1 MLAMIF
7 ESKLGYVKTMW
18 IDSHCHMDN
27 ELLCQNSKKVIS
39 ASIAEGVDHIIIPSV
54 SKYNFDKV
62 IKVAGKHKQCVYALG
77 LHPMHLSGFENSDLE
92 LLEYYLLNNNSVAVG
107 EIGLDFFVRKDN
119 QSLQESVFLAQL
131 KIAKKY
137 DLPVIMHV
145 RGAIDLVL
153 KNLRKIKVRGGIAH
167 AFNGSFQQAHQLIE
181 LGFKL
186 GFGGAMTYSRAKHIQ
201 KLAKELPIEAIVL
214 ETDSPDM
221 APAWLASGEKN
232 QPKELSKIA
241 DFFCHLRGLE
251 PSKTADII
259 RNNTVEA
266 IPKLAK
272 LCT

>member
-1 MLAMIF
+1 
-7 ESKLGYVKTMW
+7 MW
-18 IDSHCHMDN
+18 IDSHCHMDS
-27 ELLCQNSKKVIS
+27 ELLCRNSEKVIS
-39 ASIAEGVDHIIIPSV
+39 ESMAEGVGRIIIPSV
-54 SKYNFDKV
+54 SKDNFDKV

-77 LHPMHLSGFENSDLE
+77 LHPMHLSGYEDSDLK

-119 QSLQESVFLAQL
+119 QSLQENVFRAQL
-131 KIAKKY
+131 KIAKKF
-137 DLPVIMHV
+137 DLPVIIHV

-153 KNLRKIKVRGGIAH
+153 KNLRKIQVRGGIAH

-186 GFGGAMTYSRAKHIQ
+186 GFGGAMTYPRAKHIQ

-221 APAWLASGEKN
+221 APEWLGDNEKN
-232 QPKELSKIA
+232 QPKELARIA
-241 DFFCHLRGLE
+241 EFFCHLRDLE
-251 PSKTADII
+251 PSKTAAII
-259 RNNTVEA
+259 RVNTIEA
-266 IPKLAK
+266 IPKLGQ

>member
-1 MLAMIF
+1 
-7 ESKLGYVKTMW
+7 MW

-27 ELLCQNSKKVIS
+27 ALLYLNSEKVIS
-39 ASIAEGVDHIIIPSV
+39 ASVTEGVDRIIIPAV
-54 SKYNFDKV
+54 NKENFDKV
-62 IKVAGKHKQCVYALG
+62 IKMAGKYKQCVYALG
-77 LHPMHLSGFENSDLE
+77 LHPMYLNSFEDSDLE

-107 EIGLDFFVRKDN
+107 EIGIDLFVQKNN
-119 QSLQESVFLAQL
+119 QTLQENVFLSQL
-131 KIAKKY
+131 KIAKKF

-167 AFNGSFQQAHQLIE
+167 AFNGSFQQADQLIE

-186 GFGGAMTYSRAKHIQ
+186 GFGGAMTYPRAKHIQ
-201 KLAKELPIEAIVL
+201 ALAKGLPIEAIVL

-221 APAWLASGEKN
+221 PPAWLDNGESN
-232 QPKELSKIA
+232 QPKELGKIA
-241 DFFCHLRGLE
+241 EFFCHLRGLE

-259 RNNTVEA
+259 RVNTIEA
-266 IPKLAK
+266 IPKLGE

>member
-1 MLAMIF
+1 
-7 ESKLGYVKTMW
+7 MW

-27 ELLCQNSKKVIS
+27 ALLSQDSE
-39 ASIAEGVDHIIIPSV
+39 SIIKESVNKGVDRIIIPAV
-54 SKYNFDKV
+54 SKDNFDTV
-62 IKVAGKHKQCVYALG
+62 ISIAAKHKQCSYALG
-77 LHPMHLSGFENSDLE
+77 LHPMYLSSFESSDLE
-92 LLEYYLLNNNSVAVG
+92 LLEYYLLNNDSVAVG
-107 EIGLDFFVRKDN
+107 EIGLDLFIQKDN
-119 QSLQESVFLAQL
+119 QSLQEDVFLAQL
-131 KIAKKY
+131 KIAKKF

-153 KNLRKIKVRGGIAH
+153 KNLRRVKVSGGIAH

-186 GFGGAMTYSRAKHIQ
+186 GFGGAMTYPRAKHIQ
-201 KLAKELPIEAIVL
+201 ALAKQLPIEAIVL

-221 APAWLASGEKN
+221 PPSWLARNKIN

-241 DFFCHLRGLE
+241 EFFCHLRGLE

-259 RNNTVEA
+259 RVNTIEA
-266 IPKLAK
+266 IPKLGE